1 MSPPVQVRR
10 HDNNRWSDALRRTR
24 EDDDRAKK
32 LAKPAPGPT
41 RTADRIAAES
51 GPRATPTRATA
62 DTARARTLAD
72 PAALMMRDRLLRGTA
87 DGTGARPTPGSTSPT
102 AGGLM
107 PTDRASDTS
116 GIMRPR
122 TDPRRVSVDDLSDR
136 FREALEKTK
145 KDPSLRTERPA
156 GEPFTP
162 VPADVLAGVQAN
174 VDKTGDRSQLDQ
186 VDNFRQ
192 TLPPDQQ
199 AEYDRQ
205 LQALRDD
212 DRIEFE
218 YVDGA
223 PQSDATEDL
232 ALRGILAATWGNPD
246 SLERTIAT
254 SHEQSG
260 SLKISVH
267 DGPVP
272 IGDYYEGNT
281 DTAAGLATPTGGIAI
296 DRNFMN
302 DVTAKGDNPFVH
314 EFAHIQQ
321 RTNPDGTPHMDQRL
335 PADFPYP
342 DEFVEEYESP
352 EFQQFITDRFYGGTP
367 PTDDAGNPIVAAG
380 GAESWPTVQN
390 LFRQYPEE
398 LKEKSPE
405 IYQQM
410 VDYSGYDPLTREQSP
425 RVQLNGTGDP
435 QAATGALSGD
445 FDRFSGG
452 DDRIT
457 TSDLEGVLHD
467 PSSTA
472 EQRAAAAF
480 YLSNPTYLSALDLG
494 AGRGKVDGKIS
505 REDVEGFEQQMG
517 QAGWTGATE
526 GVTGTVNTQAE
537 ADAVMERY
545 AALADSA
552 AGRGGRDGNVSD
564 DDLRALIAAPGIP
577 EELKAA
583 ARYMLEHG

>member
-1 MSPPVQVRR
+1 MSPPVQIRR
-10 HDNNRWSDALRRTR
+10 NEGRWNDALRRTR
-24 EDDDRAKK
+24 EDEDRKK
-32 LAKPAPGPT
+32 TLPPPARV

-51 GPRATPTRATA
+51 GPLAKPTRATA
-62 DTARARTLAD
+62 DGARLRTLAD
-72 PAALMMRDRLLRGTA
+72 PSSALLRERLLRDA
-87 DGTGARPTPGSTSPT
+87 PTGAPTGPAGAAPSAEAPTGS
-102 AGGLM
+102 
-107 PTDRASDTS
+107 S

-122 TDPRRVSVDDLSDR
+122 NDPRRVTVDDLSDR
-136 FREALEKTK
+136 FAEALGKKDPK
-145 KDPSLRTERPA
+145 KDPSLRTSRPA

-205 LQALRDD
+205 LEALRND

-321 RTNPDGTPHMDQRL
+321 RTNPDGTPHMDQRF

-342 DEFVEEYESP
+342 DALTEAYESP
-352 EFQQFITDRFYGGTP
+352 EFQQYIIDRFHGGNP
-367 PTDDAGNPIVAAG
+367 PTDDDGNPVTANG
-380 GAESWPTVQN
+380 GAETWPTLQN

-398 LKEKSPE
+398 LKAKSPE

-410 VDYSGYDPLTREQSP
+410 VDYSGYDPMTRQQTP

-435 QAATGALSGD
+435 QAATGALAGD
-445 FDRFSGG
+445 FDRFAGG

-494 AGRGKVDGKIS
+494 AGRGRVDGKIS

-517 QAGWTGATE
+517 QAGWTGATD

-537 ADAVMERY
+537 ADAVMARY

-577 EELKAA
+577 EELRAA
-583 ARYMLEHG
+583 ARWMLENG